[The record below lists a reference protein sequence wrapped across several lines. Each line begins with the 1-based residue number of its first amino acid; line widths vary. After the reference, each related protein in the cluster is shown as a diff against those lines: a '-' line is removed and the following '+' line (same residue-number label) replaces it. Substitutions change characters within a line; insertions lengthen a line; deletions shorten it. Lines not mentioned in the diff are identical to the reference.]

1 MTSHTRRHRRLPFSA
16 FTLVELL
23 VVIAIIGVLVA
34 LLLPA
39 IQAAR
44 ESARRTQCLNQI
56 RQVGLASMNY
66 ADANG
71 HFPPSVDTGP
81 YSYLALTLPYFE
93 GKNLHDLIDFSVR
106 WDFAANET
114 ARSTPLPFLKCP
126 SQKSVEP
133 MIEFTG
139 KSGFNTGVESEL
151 RAHYWAVNGAK
162 LDPSKVPE
170 DLQLVSSGYKPCPG
184 EEPFELGA
192 CGGKYS
198 TRGGHALNGIMY
210 PVSKIKHGQ
219 ITDGTSNTLLI
230 GEASWDFG
238 DDIAG
243 WYAGAAFWEEYDE
256 ANHRLVHGAQGRRLL
271 DLQRRTNPLRHQP
284 GLLRQGQVQHAERSR
299 AERGE
304 LREPAPGWM
313 QLLPCG
319 WLRAVCQRR
328 GRHRRP
334 QAVRQPQ
341 RRPDGHP
348 RLNAGRRA
356 VSVATVRVSRRSAEP
371 QRQNRIGPSV
381 PTIPTKGR
389 PLFQPIRTVFV

>member
-1 MTSHTRRHRRLPFSA
+1 MTLHAKRHQRLPYPA

-66 ADANG
+66 ADAIG

-93 GKNLHDLIDFSVR
+93 GKNLQDLINFSAR
-106 WDFAANET
+106 WDFAENDT
-114 ARSTPLPFLKCP
+114 ARSTTLPFLKCP

-133 MIEFTG
+133 MIQFNKTG
-139 KSGFNTGVESEL
+139 AFETGVESEL

-162 LDPSKVPE
+162 LDPDKVPE
-170 DLQLVSSGYKPCPG
+170 DLQLVSSGYDPCPG

-192 CGGKYS
+192 CGGQYS
-198 TRGGHALNGIMY
+198 SRGGHALNGIMY

-219 ITDGTSNTLLI
+219 ITDGTSNTFLI

-256 ANHRLVHGAQGRRLL
+256 EKIAWFMGPKGDGYWIYNAAQILYGIKQASYDKDKFNTPEEAARSEASFGSQHPGGCNFCLADGSGRFVSEEADLIVLKLFANRKDGQTATL
-271 DLQRRTNPLRHQP
+271 D
-284 GLLRQGQVQHAERSR
+284 
-299 AERGE
+299 
-304 LREPAPGWM
+304 
-313 QLLPCG
+313 
-319 WLRAVCQRR
+319 
-328 GRHRRP
+328 
-334 QAVRQPQ
+334 
-341 RRPDGHP
+341 
-348 RLNAGRRA
+348 
-356 VSVATVRVSRRSAEP
+356 
-371 QRQNRIGPSV
+371 
-381 PTIPTKGR
+381 
-389 PLFQPIRTVFV
+389 